1 VRRVAW
7 WLVVLALLAAPA
19 PAGAAPGLVGREVTL
34 GDGLRAT
41 VSLWPGIFR
50 PTSVQ
55 LQLDDGAGSVPTD
68 VRRVDLQFAMVGMNH
83 GARGLTL
90 AEAEPGTYVGSEY
103 LLSMEGPWWLAIRV
117 ERADGLVISARLPF
131 DVAPERAGVS
141 NMLYARPDRDVQV
154 EDVAVHPH
162 GIIPTG
168 LAVRAGHP
176 VRLEVIYVD
185 EPPCGPSVRVDDPP
199 AEAALTADGLAEL
212 TFVPTAD
219 GELSIHCTPSGL
231 TLFPAA

>member
-7 WLVVLALLAAPA
+7 WLVVLALLAVPT
-19 PAGAAPGLVGREVTL
+19 PAGAAPGLVGREVAL
-34 GDGLRAT
+34 GDLRAT

-55 LQLDDGAGSVPTD
+55 LQLDDGAGVVPAD
-68 VRRVDLQFAMVGMNH
+68 VHRVDLQFAMIGMNH

-117 ERADGLVISARLPF
+117 ERADGQVVSARVRF

-141 NMLYARPDRDVQV
+141 NMLYARPDHGVQV
-154 EDVAVHPH
+154 EDVVVHPE
-162 GIIPTG
+162 GIIPTR

-176 VRLEVIYVD
+176 VRLEVVYVD
-185 EPPCGPSVRVDDPP
+185 EPPCGPAIRVDDPP
-199 AEAALTADGLAEL
+199 SEATLTADGLAEL
-212 TFVPTAD
+212 TFVPAAD
-219 GELSIHCTPSGL
+219 GDLALDCTPTGL
-231 TLFPAA
+231 TVSPAV